1 MPPNIIDHRG
11 LAQDDLRDG
20 VIQNI
25 ASYLGQ
31 VGIAG
36 AIGAGLRT
44 GRVAATAAINTTETL
59 LVSQAILP
67 PSTVSGNALPG
78 TLQAG
83 SQIRVTIGGTTTST
97 NADVSTFA
105 LRMGILGTT
114 ADASV
119 ATWTVTSSGSGTNV
133 VFIARLDIT
142 VRVLA
147 TSGANGTGYGV
158 LSVQN
163 TGATG
168 LVAVT
173 NTIVASAA
181 AITAM
186 PTLTATFIDITY
198 VSAATTTT
206 TTFQTATIEVIP

>member
-1 MPPNIIDHRG
+1 MPLITDPRG
-11 LAQDDLRDG
+11 LSQDDLRDG
-20 VIQNI
+20 IIQNI
-25 ASYLGQ
+25 AYYLGQ
-31 VGIAG
+31 AG
-36 AIGAGLRT
+36 AAGAVGTGVRT
-44 GRVAATAAINTTETL
+44 SRVAATAAINTTETL
-59 LVSQAILP
+59 LVSQALQT
-67 PSTVSGNALPG
+67 SQTVLGNTIPG

-83 SQIRVTIGGTTTST
+83 SLIRVTIGGTTTST

-142 VRVLA
+142 VRTLA
-147 TSGANGTGYGV
+147 TSGANGTGYGF

-173 NTIVASAA
+173 NTDVAAAA
-181 AITAM
+181 AITAL
-186 PTLTATFIDITY
+186 PTLTATFADITY

-206 TTFQTATIEVIP
+206 TTFQTATIEVLP

>member
-1 MPPNIIDHRG
+1 MPLIGDQRAIS
-11 LAQDDLRDG
+11 QDDLRAG
-20 VIQNI
+20 PIQNI
-25 ASYLGQ
+25 GFYLGQ
-31 VGIAG
+31 VGAAGSIAT
-36 AIGAGLRT
+36 GLRT
-44 GRVAATAAINTTETL
+44 SRVAATAGINTTETL
-59 LVSQAILP
+59 LVSQALTIPTTDL
-67 PSTVSGNALPG
+67 GDAIPG

-83 SQIRVTIGGTTTST
+83 SLIRATIGGTCTST

-119 ATWTVTSSGSGTNV
+119 ATWTVTSSGSGSSV

-142 VRVLA
+142 VRTLA
-147 TSGANGTGYGV
+147 TSGANGTGYGF

-168 LVAVT
+168 IVAVT
-173 NTIVASAA
+173 NTDVAA
-181 AITAM
+181 AATINAL
-186 PTLTATFIDITY
+186 PTLTATFADITY

-206 TTFQTATIEVIP
+206 CTFQTATIEVLP